1 MESARRSLAAGV
13 FAPVVLAV
21 LAPILCAA
29 GSQEADAT
37 RVLMHN
43 PADAGVVAMALN
55 GAYRKLGRPACQQL
69 LDDFRDAEGRTLR
82 ENLEPLGLAPDAY
95 LSRLA
100 YRDGRDLGSARCRK
114 GGAAAVTHIGDR
126 NVFVCAAPFA
136 EQRPGIRENTL
147 IHEMLHSL
155 GLGENPPSSGEIN
168 GLVRR
173 RCGS

>member
-1 MESARRSLAAGV
+1 MESVRRSLAAGV
-13 FAPVVLAV
+13 SGLVVLVVLAPV
-21 LAPILCAA
+21 PCRA
-29 GSQEADAT
+29 GSQEADAS
-37 RVLMHN
+37 RVQMHH
-43 PADAGVVAMALN
+43 PADAGLIAMALN
-55 GAYRKLGRPACQQL
+55 GAYRKLARPACQQL
-69 LDDFRDAEGRTLR
+69 LDDFHDAEGHTLR
-82 ENLEPLGLAPDAY
+82 EKLAPLGLTPDEY
-95 LSRLA
+95 LSRLT

-114 GGAAAVTHIGDR
+114 GGAAAVTHIGDQ
-126 NVFVCAAPFA
+126 NVFVCVAPFA